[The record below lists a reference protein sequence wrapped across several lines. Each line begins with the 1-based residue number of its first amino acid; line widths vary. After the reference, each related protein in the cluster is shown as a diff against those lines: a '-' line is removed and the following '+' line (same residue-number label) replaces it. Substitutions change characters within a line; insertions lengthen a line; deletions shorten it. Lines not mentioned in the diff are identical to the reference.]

1 MKKIIVSGAL
11 IALITNLNTYAQM
24 PEDITHICGTS
35 HMQEKA
41 IQENPAIADSL
52 AKWELTANQP
62 GMSEKAA
69 KVFPIVIHI
78 VHTYDGNWIGNDQ
91 VYDAIR
97 ILNEDYQGLNSDLAN
112 VIPAFQG
119 IVDNPDFEFRLARKD
134 PQGNC
139 TNGITRTFWRR
150 TVSADDDVKQI
161 APQWDPSKYIN
172 VWIIQV
178 TENGSGGYAYLPGTA
193 AFMPGRD
200 GIVLRSSQFGS
211 IGASGGSTLA
221 KRSLTHEIG
230 HYFNLNH
237 TWGGSNTPGLASNCN
252 MDDNVS
258 DTPNTI
264 GVGNASCNTAQ
275 STCGVLDNV
284 QNIMDYASCPLMFT
298 QGQSTRM
305 TNAANSA
312 TANRNNLSTAANR
325 LATGINDGY
334 SDTICVPLAD
344 FYTAVRTVCKGGS
357 LQIRDFS
364 WRGTATSYN
373 WEVSNGSTTLTST
386 QANPT
391 FTFNE
396 TGYYNVKLTVGNS
409 AGSNTI
415 TRNNYIVVSDT
426 QAEFGSNGYQDDFE
440 NGPISS
446 QRWYVINDN
455 NLGWQQT
462 TLASTSGTTSL
473 RIANVTADTL
483 SVYTL
488 ISPTYDFTQVPDVTL
503 KFKYAYARRSN
514 SSGDRLR
521 ISMSVNCGQTWNVIY
536 NFSSSALSTAPNTN
550 ANFVPLASQWKEATV
565 AVPSTFKNKPN
576 VRIKFDFING
586 NGNNFYM
593 DDLNIPGVA
602 STQEEFNAQNFLT
615 IMPNPNNGSF
625 QVSLDMES
633 AGNGSLRLIDMAGK
647 TVATQNLPLS
657 AGKSTHAL
665 QFPNLSTGVYWLS
678 IQTEKGL
685 LNEKIVI
692 Q

>member
-11 IALITNLNTYAQM
+11 IALITNLNTYAQT

-52 AKWELTANQP
+52 AKWELTANMP
-62 GMSEKAA
+62 GNSEKAV
-69 KVFPIVIHI
+69 KVFPIVIHV
-78 VHTYDGNWIGNDQ
+78 VHTYEGNWISNEQ

-97 ILNEDYQGLNSDLAN
+97 ILNEDYQGMNADLSG
-112 VIPAFQG
+112 VIASFQG
-119 IVDNPDFEFRLARKD
+119 VADNPDFEFRLARKD
-134 PQGNC
+134 PNGNC

-150 TVSADDDVKQI
+150 TIAADDDVKQV

-193 AFMPGRD
+193 AFLPGRD

-237 TWGGSNTPGLASNCN
+237 TWGGSNTPGLSSNCSS
-252 MDDNVS
+252 DDGVS

-264 GVGNASCNTAQ
+264 GVSNGSCNTAQ
-275 STCGVLDNV
+275 NTCSSLDNV

-298 QGQSTRM
+298 AGQSTRM
-305 TNAANSA
+305 TAAANSS

-325 LATGINDGY
+325 IATGTNDGY

-344 FYTAVRTVCKGGS
+344 FHTSNRTVCKGGS
-357 LQIRDFS
+357 LQLREFS
-364 WRGTATSYN
+364 WRGNATSFN
-373 WEVSNGSTTLTST
+373 WELTNGATTLTST
-386 QANPT
+386 LSDPT

-396 TGYYNVKLTVGNS
+396 PGYYSVKLTVGNS
-409 AGSNTI
+409 AGTNTL
-415 TRNNYIVVSDT
+415 TRAGYIVVSDT
-426 QAEFGSNGYQDDFE
+426 EADFGSNGYYDDFE

-446 QRWYVINDN
+446 QRWFVINDN
-455 NLGWQQT
+455 NNGWQQSN
-462 TLASTSGTTSL
+462 LAFTSGLTSL

-483 SVYTL
+483 STYTL
-488 ISPTYDFTQVPDVTL
+488 ISPTYDFTQVSDPTL
-503 KFKYAYARRSN
+503 KFKYAYARRN
-514 SSGDRLR
+514 NNSGDRLR

-536 NFSSSALSTAPNTN
+536 NLTSSAMSTAPNTS
-550 ANFVPLASQWKEATV
+550 ANFVPLPTQWQEASVTI
-565 AVPSTFKNKPN
+565 PSTFKNKPN
-576 VRIKFDFING
+576 VRIRFDFVNG
-586 NGNNFYM
+586 RGNNFYM

-602 STQEEFNAQNFLT
+602 SSQEEFNAQNFLT
-615 IMPNPNNGSF
+615 VMPNPNNGSF
-625 QVSLDMES
+625 QVSLEVE
-633 AGNGSLRLIDMAGK
+633 NGVNAPLRLIDMAGK
-647 TVATQNLPLS
+647 TVASKNLVLP
-657 AGKSTHAL
+657 AGQSVHNL
-665 QFPNLSTGVYWLS
+665 QFDNLSKGIYWLS